1 MVWSRLLRSVATAL
15 AVSSAVLLAPAAV
28 RADADLVST
37 SEALALEAEDDPRT
51 IVDRY
56 LARDEVAAELVE
68 LGVDPEVAR
77 LRAAAL
83 SDDELAE
90 LAGRIGRAPA
100 GGSALTVL
108 GITFLVLLVLEL
120 VGVIDIFKKV

>member
-1 MVWSRLLRSVATAL
+1 MVWNRTLKVLVAAL
-15 AVSSAVLLAPAAV
+15 AVLSAVSVAPAAV
-28 RADADLVST
+28 RAELVST
-37 SEALALEAEDDPRT
+37 SEALALEAKDDPRT

-56 LARDEVAAELVE
+56 LARDEVAAELAE

-90 LAGRIGRAPA
+90 LAGKIDTAPA